1 MAKKKIPFLKPGTFT
16 AMNGKV
22 VKIEDSTL
30 DTIIDATKNFAYQDD
45 DFPLVIGHPKT
56 DSPAYGW
63 INKNSIVKEGDV
75 LVALAEEDNLVPEM
89 KEWFGKK
96 LYKKVS
102 VKLRPDFSIA
112 HIGFLGANPPAVT
125 GLPAVAL
132 SENDNGIELEFAE
145 YELAPWYFRNVS
157 RIFRRIKN
165 YIIEKD
171 GLEKADAL
179 INEYEIDE
187 LSTPPRVW
195 EKEPARNFSENE
207 NENSIINLSEEEMKS
222 LEALQAQVTEL
233 NAKITAQSAEIA
245 SLTSEKTA
253 VLNEANSLKAAQK
266 RSEFLSF
273 CESNEVKNKIKD
285 GEKAELVET
294 LLALD
299 AVEAFEFGEGEEK
312 KTISPVETVKGL
324 LKRLPDVVELG
335 ERATNSTAADD
346 TSDVDVSEFAEKNV
360 DPESMELH
368 KRVIKLSKAENISYA
383 DALKKVRSTK

>member
-1 MAKKKIPFLKPGTFT
+1 MAKKKIPFLRPGKFT
-16 AMNGKV
+16 AMNGKEV
-22 VKIEDSTL
+22 TIDESTL
-30 DTIIDATKNFAYQDD
+30 DTIIEATKNFAYQDD

-63 INKNSIVKEGDV
+63 INKNNIVKDGDV
-75 LVALAEEDNLVPEM
+75 LVALAEEENLVPEM
-89 KEWFGKK
+89 KDWFGKK

-125 GLPAVAL
+125 GLPSVAL
-132 SENDNGIELEFAE
+132 SEDDKGFEIEFAE
-145 YELAPWYFRNVS
+145 FELAPWYFRNVS

-195 EKEPARNFSENE
+195 EKETARNFSEGEKN
-207 NENSIINLSEEEMKS
+207 NSIINFTESEMNELNELK
-222 LEALQAQVTEL
+222 AKVTEL
-233 NAKITAQSAEIA
+233 TATTEAQAAQIA
-245 SLTSEKTA
+245 TLTSEKTL
-253 VLNEANSLKAAQK
+253 VVNEANSLKTQQK
-266 RSEFLSF
+266 RAAFLAF
-273 CESNEVKNKIKD
+273 CESDEVKNKIKD

-324 LKRLPDVVELG
+324 LKRLPDVVALG
-335 ERATNSTAADD
+335 EHANNSTAGDD
-346 TSDVDVSEFAEKNV
+346 LSDVDTSEFAEKNV
-360 DPESMELH
+360 DKERMDLH
-368 KRVIKLSKAENISYA
+368 IKVMALSKKENISYA
-383 DALKKVRSTK
+383 EAVKKVRSTK

>member
-1 MAKKKIPFLKPGTFT
+1 MAKKKIPFLRPGKFT
-16 AMNGKV
+16 AMNGKEV
-22 VKIEDSTL
+22 TIDESTL
-30 DTIIDATKNFAYQDD
+30 DTIIEATKNFAYQDD

-63 INKNSIVKEGDV
+63 INKNNIVKEGDV
-75 LVALAEEDNLVPEM
+75 LVALAEDENLVPEM
-89 KEWFGKK
+89 KDWFGKK

-132 SENDNGIELEFAE
+132 SENDNGFEIEFAE
-145 YELAPWYFRNVS
+145 LELSPWYFRNVS

-179 INEYEIDE
+179 ISEYEIDE
-187 LSTPPRVW
+187 INTPPRVW
-195 EKEPARNFSENE
+195 EKETARNFSEDEKN
-207 NENSIINLSEEEMKS
+207 NSTINFNEEEMKT
-222 LEALQAQVTEL
+222 LQELQDQVTEL
-233 NAKITAQSAEIA
+233 SAKITAQQAEIT
-245 SLTSEKTA
+245 SLTTEKTA
-253 VLNEANSLKAAQK
+253 VVNEANSLKAQQK
-266 RSEFLSF
+266 RNAFLAF
-273 CESNEVKNKIKD
+273 CESDEVKNKIKD

-299 AVEAFEFGEGEEK
+299 AVEAFEFGEGDEK

-324 LKRLPDVVELG
+324 LKRLPDVVALG
-335 ERATNSTAADD
+335 EHANNHTAGDD
-346 TSDVDVSEFAEKNV
+346 LSDVDVSEFAEKNV
-360 DPESMELH
+360 DPESLELH
-368 KRVIKLSKAENISYA
+368 KKVLALSKKENIGYA
-383 DALKKVRSTK
+383 EALNRVRSKK

>member
-1 MAKKKIPFLKPGTFT
+1 MAKKKIPFLRPGKFT
-16 AMNGKV
+16 AMNGKEV
-22 VKIEDSTL
+22 QIDESTL
-30 DTIIDATKNFAYQDD
+30 DTIIEATKNFAYQDD

-63 INKNSIVKEGDV
+63 INKNNIVKEGDV
-75 LVALAEEDNLVPEM
+75 LVALAEDENLVPEM
-89 KEWFGKK
+89 KDWFGKK

-125 GLPAVAL
+125 GLPSVAL
-132 SENDNGIELEFAE
+132 SEDDKGIEIEFAE
-145 YELAPWYFRNVS
+145 YELSSWYFRNVS

-187 LSTPPRVW
+187 LNTPPRIFQS
-195 EKEPARNFSENE
+195 EGSRSFTENE
-207 NENSIINLSEEEMKS
+207 NNNSIINSNEEEMKT
-222 LEALQAQVTEL
+222 LQELQDQVTEL
-233 NAKITAQSAEIA
+233 SAKITAQQAEIT
-245 SLTSEKTA
+245 SLTTEKTA
-253 VLNEANSLKAAQK
+253 VVNEANSLKAQQK
-266 RSEFLSF
+266 RNAFLAF
-273 CESNEVKNKIKD
+273 CESDEVKNKIKD

-299 AVEAFEFGEGEEK
+299 AVEAFEFGEGDEK

-335 ERATNSTAADD
+335 ELANNHTAADD
-346 TSDVDVSEFAEKNV
+346 LSDVDVSEFAEMEV
-360 DPESMELH
+360 DSDRLELH
-368 KRVIKLSKAENISYA
+368 KKALALSKKENISYLSA
-383 DALKKVRSTK
+383 VKKLNE